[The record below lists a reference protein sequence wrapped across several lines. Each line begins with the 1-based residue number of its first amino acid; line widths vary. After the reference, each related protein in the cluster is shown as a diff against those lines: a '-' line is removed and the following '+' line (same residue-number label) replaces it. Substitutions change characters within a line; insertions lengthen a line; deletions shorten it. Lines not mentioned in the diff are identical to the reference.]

1 MTVYGQRQQLGI
13 PTPELSTVARNYHR
27 DYLEIILRPR
37 VAMASRGCTE
47 ADAALTAFIEY
58 ARWRQVAGLGED
70 PEVVPCGVDWIVPQ
84 RLVDLYVRLCFREAH
99 AFCVR
104 DRRLPGLHRVHRV
117 DVRAGGEHAGR
128 GDLTGAP
135 DLAHGYLKRCG
146 RYRVTVLSDDID
158 EDPDDFERKE
168 RYGLEIAL
176 EWTPGPGAFGI
187 CSTA

>member
-13 PTPELSTVARNYHR
+13 PTPELSTVARNDHR

-70 PEVVPCGVDWIVPQ
+70 PEFVPCGVDWIVPQ
-84 RLVDLYVRLCFREAH
+84 RRADLYVRLCFREAH

-104 DRRLPGLHRVHRV
+104 TGDFPGFIGHIASMF
-117 DVRAGGEHAGR
+117 VRAEYMLGAEISQEH
-128 GDLTGAP
+128 LISPTG
-135 DLAHGYLKRCG
+135 
-146 RYRVTVLSDDID
+146 T
-158 EDPDDFERKE
+158 
-168 RYGLEIAL
+168 
-176 EWTPGPGAFGI
+176 
-187 CSTA
+187 